1 MHSNFEFLNQDVLTS
16 QYYIRANQA
25 ELSYVNGI
33 YPGVLTAVR
42 VVAENAAR
50 DVADQK
56 KLKVDDRETFDSILK
71 RLKKG
76 AYIDDYALQLFYD
89 IKGQGNVV
97 AHTLENS
104 SRRET
109 HKTFN
114 T

>member
-1 MHSNFEFLNQDVLTS
+1 MHSNFEFLNQDILTS

-56 KLKVDDRETFDSILK
+56 SLK
-71 RLKKG
+71 
-76 AYIDDYALQLFYD
+76 
-89 IKGQGNVV
+89 
-97 AHTLENS
+97 
-104 SRRET
+104 
-109 HKTFN
+109 
-114 T
+114 